1 MKKMII
7 LLAAVFSISLAAV
20 RAQTPT
26 PDPDTVSSPVKQTD
40 PEVDVMPREINY
52 AGGMIRIT
60 PEQLP
65 KAVKQTLETFTIYD
79 GWQKSKTYKDQ
90 EGKLFL
96 VEINEGDRTR
106 IFRFDKNGK
115 PFFD

>member
-1 MKKMII
+1 MKPIATI
-7 LLAAVFSISLAAV
+7 LAVILFVSVATVS
-20 RAQTPT
+20 AQTPT

-40 PEVDVMPREINY
+40 PEVDVMPRDINY

-60 PEQLP
+60 PDQLP
-65 KAVKQTLETFTIYD
+65 KAVKQTLETFTVYD
-79 GWQKSKTYKDQ
+79 GWQKGKTYKDK

-96 VEINEGDRTR
+96 VEINEADRTR
-106 IFRFDKNGK
+106 VFRFDRNGK